1 MFLRGFPSSNS
12 QDAFRLAYCYFTAA
26 TFGSASEHKPTNV
39 ENKAQRE
46 NLVRCEIVGVRSR
59 RIAVETVSEVNRR
72 KIDTLTR
79 HSTSDWH
86 FCNAYNAPS
95 IKINNL
101 KNH

>member
-1 MFLRGFPSSNS
+1 MRSVWLTATLLLLLLALLRNTSRQN
-12 QDAFRLAYCYFTAA
+12 
-26 TFGSASEHKPTNV
+26 NV
-39 ENKAQRE
+39 GNKAQRE

-72 KIDTLTR
+72 KIDTLAR

-95 IKINNL
+95 IKNN
-101 KNH
+101 N